1 MVYHRNRH
9 SRRDRG
15 DGNNVNESP
24 SQSTYTDWS
33 AIPGLSV
40 RDHKPASYDSD
51 NHWSYIQGLSRE
63 QSSSADT
70 SSNTSRNIS
79 TDSDEM
85 FHWSGDKIALAVIIP
100 TVLIVLIGIAFRHCY
115 VANKRH
121 AELYER
127 RQSIRAAQRAQTR
140 EERREADRKRKER
153 VKDVEAALVSSV
165 SCGFFRL
172 LYQCSFLPS
181 HRNYY
186 FMFLS

>member
-1 MVYHRNRH
+1 
-9 SRRDRG
+9 
-15 DGNNVNESP
+15 
-24 SQSTYTDWS
+24 
-33 AIPGLSV
+33 
-40 RDHKPASYDSD
+40 
-51 NHWSYIQGLSRE
+51 
-63 QSSSADT
+63 
-70 SSNTSRNIS
+70 
-79 TDSDEM
+79 M